1 MSFILA
7 LQLEGEVKEPVTLF
21 EKSRKRRPRC
31 HGLSDLCRHRS
42 GWARCD
48 QNMDWSDCK
57 SAPLHAD
64 VRSNL
69 SVSSAIQPLAA
80 SEERWHRLF
89 IYLSIYL
96 FIYLFLYI
104 FGSSFL
110 LSVWLIW
117 DMSSQ
122 TIPDNLSV
130 TGPWMGLVYEPPFFP
145 YLFVYFFLIFSLI
158 FGFVSP
164 SAKIAQE
171 SAKSTI
177 VWCHWKG
184 VVHLLCRSTPVF
196 WNDSIWEGPW
206 VPLTI

>member
-1 MSFILA
+1 MSWSIWLVPSSVWV
-7 LQLEGEVKEPVTLF
+7 GEVWSK
-21 EKSRKRRPRC
+21 
-31 HGLSDLCRHRS
+31 HGLKWLQECAFTCWRPIS
-42 GWARCD
+42 
-48 QNMDWSDCK
+48 
-57 SAPLHAD
+57 PLWFL
-64 VRSNL
+64 RN
-69 SVSSAIQPLAA
+69 SAIGCKWGTLAP
-80 SEERWHRLF
+80 F
-89 IYLSIYL
+89 IYLFKYL
-96 FIYLFLYI
+96 FIYLFMYI

-130 TGPWMGLVYEPPFFP
+130 TGPWKGLVYGPPFFP

-164 SAKIAQE
+164 SVKIAQE
-171 SAKSTI
+171 SVKSTI